1 MTTFCVYRFIGSVPP
16 PGFPLLVDDDTV
28 PGETPP
34 LVMGQRIRKRVSHI
48 RQHVLEDDET
58 SRELKEKLEEGFT
71 LRELHAWA
79 EKDVENEADKK
90 KLTKAI
96 SVAKKLNDKSLL
108 RSVLLPC
115 EKVLFLGLVAESQ
128 PPPPQGA
135 VHGLNHVN
143 LVVEGPV
150 GPIPAMFTK
159 SGAPTHEIPNS
170 GFRPKKEDYYDSD
183 VLDGYITV
191 LGEPVGTIINGQ
203 RILMKSG
210 IRLSMPAH

>member
-1 MTTFCVYRFIGSVPP
+1 
-16 PGFPLLVDDDTV
+16 
-28 PGETPP
+28 
-34 LVMGQRIRKRVSHI
+34 MGQRIRKRVSHI
-48 RQHVLEDDET
+48 RQHVLEDDVT
-58 SRELKEKLEEGFT
+58 SRQLKEKLDEGFT
-71 LRELHAWA
+71 LRELHAWT
-79 EKDVENEADKK
+79 EKDVANPADKK
-90 KLTKAI
+90 KLLKTI

-143 LVVEGPV
+143 LVVEGRV
-150 GPIPAMFTK
+150 GKVPAMFTK
-159 SGAPTHEIPNS
+159 SGTRTRENPVAGFKPT
-170 GFRPKKEDYYDSD
+170 KEDYYDSG
-183 VLDGYITV
+183 VLDGYISV

-203 RILMKSG
+203 CVLTKSG